1 MRSLDADDMCLLR
14 TPLATPRLG
23 LPAMRRVSPFWSTPD
38 MQSASTP
45 LLGRLWV
52 LPLGHLDTTPSSW
65 SCGSSDEEE
74 EEDCW
79 TEASAEAEHHSA
91 SPLLASLPS
100 QQMPPSSLEGAG
112 QGIFPLGSPDSM
124 PPAWFRSHTSCNRYK
139 LAGVCRSLFTDE
151 EAEEAG
157 VLCSIPAE
165 EEEEEKGKGEEE
177 ETGVMSPPPCRQCEG
192 DDDLCLMASPPQA
205 RAASPE
211 ARHSCPL
218 NDPGSSSSSA
228 CSDGSSARSAAPSSS
243 TGSSPAISRRASLSS
258 RGSLDP
264 LIVACTSGEDGD
276 GGGAEVKEEEEEVGS
291 QDGPPQPPRRRRWG
305 FFRGLCCAAVAV
317 GGIVMAAGMMALV
330 APAGARGMQRR
341 KA

>member
-1 MRSLDADDMCLLR
+1 MRSLEAADMCLLV
-14 TPLATPRLG
+14 TPPASPRFG

-74 EEDCW
+74 EDDCW

-100 QQMPPSSLEGAG
+100 QQTPPSSLEGAG

-211 ARHSCPL
+211 ARHPCPL
-218 NDPGSSSSSA
+218 DGPGSSSSA
-228 CSDGSSARSAAPSSS
+228 CSDGSSACSADPSSS

-264 LIVACTSGEDGD
+264 LIVARTSGEDGD
-276 GGGAEVKEEEEEVGS
+276 GGGAERKEVEEEVGS
-291 QDGPPQPPRRRRWG
+291 QDGPPQPPRHRRRG

-317 GGIVMAAGMMALV
+317 GGMVVAAGMLALV
-330 APAGARGMQRR
+330 APAGDRGMRRR